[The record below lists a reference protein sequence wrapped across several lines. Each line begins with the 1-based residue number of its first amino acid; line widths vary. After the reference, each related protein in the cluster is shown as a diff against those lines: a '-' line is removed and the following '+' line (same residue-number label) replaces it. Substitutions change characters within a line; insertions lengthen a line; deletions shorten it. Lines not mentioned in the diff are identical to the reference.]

1 MLVRSVTTFLE
12 DDPSFYHNICCCCS
26 RKSCEVI
33 TRKAFVQ
40 LLQEKEVFQNAI
52 QASRDAHGLSMDQ
65 AVSHSI
71 SNLVA
76 PYPIV
81 SLKVTQHH
89 YIVLILFL
97 KTVEPYSS
105 PTHPLLATNYFLDLS
120 HSKSD

>member
-1 MLVRSVTTFLE
+1 M
-12 DDPSFYHNICCCCS
+12 
-26 RKSCEVI
+26 I

-76 PYPIV
+76 PYSFV
-81 SLKVTQHH
+81 YLKVTQHH
-89 YIVLILFL
+89 YIIFILFL
-97 KTVEPYSS
+97 KTVKPCLSL
-105 PTHPLLATNYFLDLS
+105 THPFLATNYFLDLS
-120 HSKSD
+120 HSNSDWKFVGFKDIACQLWE